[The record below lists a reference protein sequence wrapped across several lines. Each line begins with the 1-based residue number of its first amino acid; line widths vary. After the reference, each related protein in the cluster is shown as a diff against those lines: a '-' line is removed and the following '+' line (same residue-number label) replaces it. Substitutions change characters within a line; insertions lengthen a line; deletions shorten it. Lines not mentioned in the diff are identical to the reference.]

1 MINIEASSS
10 QYVYLQNFVNGQ
22 GSIREVDRI
31 LGNIIKQSNLST
43 YQFMAEISYY
53 FNIFSE
59 RLMHY
64 ISVMKE
70 RVRIIIITFVYVTFK
85 MYFCN
90 SKYKCIKTN

>member
-22 GSIREVDRI
+22 GSLREVDRI

-59 RLMHY
+59 HLMY
-64 ISVMKE
+64 YVSVMKE
-70 RVRIIIITFVYVTFK
+70 RVRIIIMFVYVTSK
-85 MYFCN
+85 IYFCN
-90 SKYKCIKTN
+90 SKYKYVKTN